1 MSLRKN
7 RFKPYALIIPGTL
20 FILFIVCTGLGV
32 GLLQSLGV
40 FRTIGMTRL
49 TTEYYKSVFSSHNFL
64 QSLYFSFYTSLCAS
78 LIAVLIGVA
87 LSVIFL
93 NLKQRG
99 KKAARIFRI
108 PVSVPHLVV
117 IVMMITLFAKTG
129 FLSRFF
135 VLLFPTFNT
144 DFFSRFIFDKKGVGI
159 ILVYLWKEIPFVA
172 LTTHSVLANL
182 DSELGITAQNLGA
195 SYFQTLIHVLLPLA
209 APNIFSSFVIIFA
222 YSFGGYEVPQLIG
235 ATVPKALPVQAFIE
249 YTNPLLENR
258 PYAMAYSMLNLV
270 FCLSLLL
277 LFYAMYK
284 ILFCKV
290 NIK

>member
-7 RFKPYALIIPGTL
+7 RFKPYALIIPATL

-32 GLLQSLGV
+32 GLLQSLEV

-64 QSLYFSFYTSLCAS
+64 QSLYFSLYTSLCAS
-78 LIAVLIGVA
+78 VIAVLIGVA

-108 PVSVPHLVV
+108 PVSVPH
-117 IVMMITLFAKTG
+117 
-129 FLSRFF
+129 
-135 VLLFPTFNT
+135 
-144 DFFSRFIFDKKGVGI
+144 
-159 ILVYLWKEIPFVA
+159 
-172 LTTHSVLANL
+172 
-182 DSELGITAQNLGA
+182 
-195 SYFQTLIHVLLPLA
+195 
-209 APNIFSSFVIIFA
+209 
-222 YSFGGYEVPQLIG
+222 LIG

-258 PYAMAYSMLNLV
+258 PYAMAYSMLNLI

-284 ILFCKV
+284 ILFRKV